1 MKKRAPMQLEP
12 VGLPMAR
19 IATDILGPLP
29 ESDNKN
35 KYILVISDY
44 FTKWTEAFPM
54 ANMEAKT
61 IASLLVEEVI
71 TRFGVPLYIH
81 SDQGRQYES
90 MLLVKFAVY
99 WEYTKQELH
108 HSTQSLMEWLNGLT
122 RHLQLCLQPMFQ
134 STKTIGNPT
143 SHIS

>member
-12 VGLPMAR
+12 VGLPMTR
-19 IATDILGPLP
+19 FATDILGPLP
-29 ESDNKN
+29 ESD
-35 KYILVISDY
+35 ISDY

-61 IASLLVEEVI
+61 IVSLLVEEVI
-71 TRFGVPLYIH
+71 TRFGVPSYIH

-134 STKTIGNPT
+134 STKTIGIPT
-143 SHIS
+143 SHLS